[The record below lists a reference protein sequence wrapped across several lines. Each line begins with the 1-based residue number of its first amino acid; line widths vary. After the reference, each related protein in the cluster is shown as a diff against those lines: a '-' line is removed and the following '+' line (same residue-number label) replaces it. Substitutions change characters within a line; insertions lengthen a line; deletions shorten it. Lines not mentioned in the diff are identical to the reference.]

1 MRLKVVLKT
10 LLFFLTMKNNL
21 SSSLFLYFI
30 RLNELII
37 NGDIMAL
44 RKGLYEI
51 KVNQAVE
58 FELGYYNAN
67 KFKKLQYSGYING
80 DKSEYWYLPTHQ
92 ALVDELMKIERGSLV
107 RATRLTAGGPKEAAQ
122 YKVEV
127 LRDGPKADAQ
137 QTLV

>member
-1 MRLKVVLKT
+1 
-10 LLFFLTMKNNL
+10 
-21 SSSLFLYFI
+21 
-30 RLNELII
+30 
-37 NGDIMAL
+37 MAL

-58 FELGYYNAN
+58 FELAFYNAN

-80 DKSEYWYLPTHQ
+80 DENEYWYLPTHQ
-92 ALVDELMKIERGSLV
+92 ALVDALVKIPRGSLV

-127 LRDGPKADAQ
+127 LREGPKPDAQ
-137 QTLV
+137 QTLI

>member
-1 MRLKVVLKT
+1 
-10 LLFFLTMKNNL
+10 
-21 SSSLFLYFI
+21 
-30 RLNELII
+30 
-37 NGDIMAL
+37 MAL

-58 FELGYYNAN
+58 FELAFYNAN

-80 DKSEYWYLPTHQ
+80 DKNEYWYLPTHQ
-92 ALVDELMKIERGSLV
+92 ALVDELVKIPRGSLV

-127 LRDGPKADAQ
+127 LRAGPKPDAQ